1 MPERISVTTAL
12 IPRFVPRPL
21 ARQVGRAY
29 GFFMQT
35 EDGSS
40 MLNRVFE
47 RPVGA
52 ITGHPERVLDYD
64 PTCVPQLQREHREF
78 TWAFRS
84 ALPRSSRV
92 NAALSIYAWG
102 LHVADQLIMPNG
114 RVNPIHTEPFK
125 EIA

>member
-1 MPERISVTTAL
+1 VTTAL
-12 IPRFVPRPL
+12 IPGFVPRPL
-21 ARQVGRAY
+21 ARQLGRHAY

-35 EDGSS
+35 EDGSR

-52 ITGHPERVLDYD
+52 KTGHPERVLDYD
-64 PTCVPQLQREHREF
+64 ATCVPESQREHREF
-78 TWAFRS
+78 TRASRS

-92 NAALSIYAWG
+92 NPALSIYAWG